1 MCRSAAK
8 EHDRRC
14 VIVDTSD
21 LSRRPDLLCKA
32 LTEALSPC
40 RDRLVVFRAVDLL
53 EEDQVQTIVA
63 YIRRNV
69 IPTPRRHN
77 LIVFLAE
84 SSGCCLFRSLKG
96 DEVLRD
102 PRLCRSVYLHRPVP
116 KEMEAAA
123 VAWGWDARAQ
133 GVSTFQLV
141 QRAGGDLRVLRGMV
155 DRGGEWFR
163 AGREA
168 NADQPS
174 DPFVLV
180 PTLWAGIAGELE
192 PVDLRGPRRGAL
204 ASAFAEVVHDGADIF
219 FENYHRALQS
229 DQRFDRMAM
238 MADMLSTADTLSVW
252 REGDGEAGDDD
263 YMAGQF
269 GAELMVAGCAALQ
282 GKWRPIKLGCQAPAR
297 YARAKMLEHNTE
309 VLCAQRVELH
319 PGYEH
324 EGRDHWRVHGS

>member
-1 MCRSAAK
+1 
-8 EHDRRC
+8 
-14 VIVDTSD
+14 
-21 LSRRPDLLCKA
+21 
-32 LTEALSPC
+32 
-40 RDRLVVFRAVDLL
+40 
-53 EEDQVQTIVA
+53 
-63 YIRRNV
+63 
-69 IPTPRRHN
+69 
-77 LIVFLAE
+77 
-84 SSGCCLFRSLKG
+84 
-96 DEVLRD
+96 
-102 PRLCRSVYLHRPVP
+102 VYLHRPVP

-219 FENYHRALQS
+219 FENYHRVLQS

-238 MADMLSTADTLSVW
+238 MADMLSTADMLSVW

-269 GAELMVAGCAALQ
+269 GAELIVAGCATLQ
-282 GKWRPIKLGCQAPAR
+282 GKWRPIKLGCRAPAR
-297 YARAKMLEHNTE
+297 YAQAKMLEHNTE
-309 VLCAQRVELH
+309 VLCAQRVELRLSARSAST
-319 PGYEH
+319 PVTSTKDETIGEFMDRSAESRALKQQ
-324 EGRDHWRVHGS
+324 EGLAQLTATQVLDWPVCLQRV